1 MLCVLTLAAISYEH
15 STSSPK
21 TTPPGVG
28 KFFFCG
34 HLPRSNTELT
44 SRINSAWGDG
54 LPPPRMRLISIYR
67 NICPGN
73 AVVENVETGES
84 SSAALPD
91 DLREYNFR
99 SLPGENSSLGSS
111 DNAASNSEL
120 FLQQGEVEKQMDK
133 ERQIM
138 QVYFHSSIFHT

>member
-44 SRINSAWGDG
+44 SRINSACI
-54 LPPPRMRLISIYR
+54 RE
-67 NICPGN
+67 
-73 AVVENVETGES
+73 ENVETGES

>member
-1 MLCVLTLAAISYEH
+1 MGRWLT
-15 STSSPK
+15 
-21 TTPPGVG
+21 TTI
-28 KFFFCG
+28 KDDECG
-34 HLPRSNTELT
+34 LFQFIET
-44 SRINSAWGDG
+44 
-54 LPPPRMRLISIYR
+54 
-67 NICPGN
+67 CPGN
-73 AVVENVETGES
+73 AVVGNIREENVETGES

-133 ERQIM
+133 ERQNM
-138 QVYFHSSIFHT
+138 QVYFHPLIFHI

>member
-1 MLCVLTLAAISYEH
+1 SFSTTFFGVKEH
-15 STSSPK
+15 LVPNMMKVKIEFKGAERLKSPRNK
-21 TTPPGVG
+21 QS
-28 KFFFCG
+28 KHWWC
-34 HLPRSNTELT
+34 
-44 SRINSAWGDG
+44 
-54 LPPPRMRLISIYR
+54 SIR
-67 NICPGN
+67 E
-73 AVVENVETGES
+73 ENVETGES